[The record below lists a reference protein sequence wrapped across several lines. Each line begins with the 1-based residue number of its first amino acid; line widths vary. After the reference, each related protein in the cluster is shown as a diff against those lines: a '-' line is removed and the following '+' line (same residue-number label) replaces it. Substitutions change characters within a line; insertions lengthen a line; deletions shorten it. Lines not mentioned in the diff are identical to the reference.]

1 MLSRVPYRDILENL
15 FGGGSE
21 VAVPDLPIISRACV
35 NFFKNCGTDARL
47 KRVHRYEESYM
58 RQPEPGEKACAMGE
72 ACECRFLDRQC
83 PFTAVEFR
91 LAGDPPSPQ
100 LCVLCSRKATQKMFY
115 DMCYAGKT

>member
-1 MLSRVPYRDILENL
+1 MSYMVMRLIP
-15 FGGGSE
+15 
-21 VAVPDLPIISRACV
+21 V
-35 NFFKNCGTDARL
+35 N
-47 KRVHRYEESYM
+47 RYEESYM

-91 LAGDPPSPQ
+91 LAGDPPSQQ

-115 DMCYAGKT
+115 DMCYAGMT